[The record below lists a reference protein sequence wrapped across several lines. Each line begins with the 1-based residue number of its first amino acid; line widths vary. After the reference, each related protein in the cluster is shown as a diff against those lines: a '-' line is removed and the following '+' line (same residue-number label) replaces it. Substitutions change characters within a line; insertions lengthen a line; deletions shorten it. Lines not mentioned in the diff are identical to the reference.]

1 MRHTPNASVQPVRT
15 AAAPAVGRL
24 LLSVGIGLI
33 SAASVRGQVS
43 PAEAAP
49 RQLPSAQAVIDRF
62 VEAIGGRD
70 AILSHSSRMGKL
82 TFTGPYATTHWT
94 IYAQAP
100 NRSFTRVEWD
110 NGELRR
116 GSGFDGDVGWVAY
129 ETDRGP
135 HVMMG
140 ARLREAALVAAYSP
154 ELHDTEEFESIMN
167 LGVVEFEG
175 RPCYKLELVMKSG
188 GATGSGALMHAW
200 AERERIEYFDVETG
214 LMAGWE
220 TQSDWGAIMPDGQRL
235 TSARGGTMRETQ
247 HDYRDFGGVLRPA
260 RVEWSYT
267 SFPGYKQTITL
278 DSVEHD
284 VDVSSYPELPEEL
297 QDDPRPWLTRLVD
310 VMDLEP
316 GMTAADIGAGNGWW
330 AAGMARHVGSAG
342 RVFANEITERLLD
355 ESRETADELDADNV
369 TLVLGSETDAKLPA
383 ECCDRMLV
391 RYTYHEFKHKEPM
404 NTTMFA
410 ALKPGG
416 LLVIIDDSE
425 ERGHNIAP
433 ELVIE
438 QLTAAG
444 FEFVRQVDRWN
455 DRPSR
460 FLQLF
465 RRP

>member
-1 MRHTPNASVQPVRT
+1 MKPV
-15 AAAPAVGRL
+15 GL
-24 LLSVGIGLI
+24 LLRRSLLVLLVHALALQG
-33 SAASVRGQVS
+33 AASAQEKDEL
-43 PAEAAP
+43 PAASE
-49 RQLPSAQAVIDRF
+49 VIAKY

-70 AILSHSSRMGKL
+70 AILSHSSHIAKL
-82 TFTGPYATTHWT
+82 TFAGSYATTRWT
-94 IYAQAP
+94 IYAEAP
-100 NRSFTRVEWD
+100 NRIFTRVEWE

-116 GSGFDGDVGWVAY
+116 AFGFDGDVGWVAY

-135 HVMMG
+135 HVMVG
-140 ARLREAALVAAYSP
+140 EQLRETALVSAYHP
-154 ELHDTEEFESIMN
+154 ELHAADEFDSMRN

-175 RPCYKLELVMKSG
+175 RPCYKLDLVMKSS
-188 GATGSGALMHAW
+188 GATGSSTVMHTW
-200 AERERIEYFDVETG
+200 VDRQRIEYFDVETG

-220 TQSDWGAIMPDGQRL
+220 TQSGWGAIMPDGQRL

-278 DSVEHD
+278 ESVEPD
-284 VDVSSYPELPEEL
+284 VDVGLHLELPEALRE
-297 QDDPRPWLTRLVD
+297 DPWPWLTRLID
-310 VMDLEP
+310 VMDLRP
-316 GMTAADIGAGNGWW
+316 GMTAADIGAGTGWW
-330 AAGMARHVGSAG
+330 AAGMARHVGATG
-342 RVFANEITERLLD
+342 RVFANEITEPLLEQIRQTAE
-355 ESRETADELDADNV
+355 ESEVDNL
-369 TLVLGSETDAKLPA
+369 TLVLGSETDAKLPP
-383 ECCDRMLV
+383 ECCDRLLV
-391 RYTYHEFKHKEPM
+391 RYTYHEFRHKDPM
-404 NTTMFA
+404 NAAMFA
-410 ALKPGG
+410 ALKPDG

-438 QLTAAG
+438 QLTTAG
-444 FEFVRQVDRWN
+444 FEFLRQVDRWN